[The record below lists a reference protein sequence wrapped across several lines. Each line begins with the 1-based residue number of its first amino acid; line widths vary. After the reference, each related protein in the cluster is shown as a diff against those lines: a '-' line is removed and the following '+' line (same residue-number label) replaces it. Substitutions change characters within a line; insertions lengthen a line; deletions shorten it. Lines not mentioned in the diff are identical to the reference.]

1 MLKDR
6 LTADIKTALLSGDK
20 PRAEVLRSLKSAI
33 LYEEV
38 AKNLRDTGLNDQQVE
53 AVFAREAKKRAESAE
68 LYQKARDA
76 VRTQAELAEKSI
88 IEEYLP
94 KQLTDDEMAA
104 IVNEVQAA
112 MPDAQMGQ
120 LIGAVKAKVGSRAE
134 GGRIAAAVKA
144 KLGG

>member
-6 LTADIKTALLSGDK
+6 LTAHIKTALLSGDK

-38 AKNLRDTGLNDQQVE
+38 AKNLRDTGLNDEQIQ
-53 AVFAREAKKRAESAE
+53 AVFAREAKKRTESAE
-68 LYQKARDA
+68 LYQKAGDT

-94 KQLTDDEMAA
+94 KQLTDAEMAA
-104 IVNEVQAA
+104 VVDEVQAA

-120 LIGAVKAKVGSRAE
+120 LIGAVKARVGTRAD